1 MEIFKVIAFAFIA
14 LFLSLLFKDTRKDI
28 SIQISLVAGILIFL
42 FMLPKLTVIMSFL
55 QTIANKAQIDVYYL
69 NIIFKILGISYLT
82 SFSAEL
88 CKDAGEGA
96 LASKV
101 EFSGKILI
109 LALSIPIIIAVL
121 DSILKIL

>member
-55 QTIANKAQIDVYYL
+55 QTIANKAHIDVYYL

-88 CKDAGEGA
+88 CKDVGEGA